1 MITWSGLVRRL
12 KPSCGNFSADEEPAP
27 IFHLPFTIF
36 QFIYLYSMID
46 ARTILFF
53 LLTLLLMA
61 FFSGIEMAF
70 YSANRLSIEIR
81 RKQDVPATQI
91 LSRFVESPAR
101 FLGTTLIGFNIFLV
115 FFSLQISTV
124 MHPVWNYLHVG
135 SNLVRLITEIALAT
149 FVVLI
154 FAEFIPRAFFRAKS
168 ITLLTRLVY
177 VTDFFYQMF
186 YPIASGL
193 ITLSEWILKYLFN
206 IRVDRTKEA
215 FKRSDL
221 KNLFQQDIDE
231 EKQERNT
238 QLMENAQELP
248 RVKIRQ
254 CLVPRKEITGID
266 SKASMEEVKK
276 KFIETKL
283 SKLVVYEQNI
293 DHIIGYIHQL
303 DLFRKPSDIRSALL
317 PIPAVPESM
326 SATDLISKFSRER
339 KSIAWVVDEFGGTAG
354 IITMEDVLEELF
366 GEIQDEYDTE
376 EFVEKQIAENE
387 FIFSGRLELDYLE
400 EKYRLEFPKEESE
413 TLSGFII
420 NYHETIPRQKERII
434 IDDYEFD
441 IISVSDT
448 RIEMVKMKKLK

>member
-1 MITWSGLVRRL
+1 MG
-12 KPSCGNFSADEEPAP
+12 
-27 IFHLPFTIF
+27 
-36 QFIYLYSMID
+36 
-46 ARTILFF
+46 FF
-53 LLTLLLMA
+53 A
-61 FFSGIEMAF
+61 GIEMAF
-70 YSANRLSIEIR
+70 YSANRLTIELKK
-81 RKQDVPATQI
+81 KQGGSTGQ
-91 LSRFVESPAR
+91 LLGKFVDSPAN

-115 FFSLQISTV
+115 FLGLQISTV
-124 MHPVWNYLHVG
+124 MKPIWNYLHVG
-135 SNLVRLITEIALAT
+135 SDLVHIIVEIAIAT
-149 FVVLI
+149 FAVLI
-154 FAEFIPRAFFRAKS
+154 FAEFIPRAIFRARS
-168 ITLLTRLVY
+168 NTLLNRTAY

-186 YPIASGL
+186 YPIAEGL
-193 ITLSEWILKYLFN
+193 INMAEWLLKYVLN
-206 IRVDRTKEA
+206 VRVDKDKEP

-221 KNLFQQDIDE
+221 KNLFQQSVDE

-248 RVKIRQ
+248 KIKIRQ
-254 CLVPRKEITGID
+254 CLVPRKEIIGVSSLST
-266 SKASMEEVKK
+266 MEAVKH

-283 SKLVVYEQNI
+283 SKLVVYENNI

-303 DLFRKPSDIRSALL
+303 DLFKHPTDIKSVLH

-326 SATDLISKFSRER
+326 SATDLIGKFSRER

-400 EKYRLEFPKEESE
+400 GKYGFEFPGDDSE

-441 IISVSDT
+441 VISVSDT